1 MTMIRL
7 NHNVVQ
13 SVSLVVSQEEDKSD
27 SSFQYEKHFSEDDKK
42 SFAIT
47 FKLKMKTPDC
57 DLDIVYAS
65 FFLSDE
71 EISEEDHDSKFYKV
85 NAPAIGYPFLRAYV
99 ANLLMSSGFNAVMI
113 PTINFVNLAEEKNK
127 SLEKNTTSD

>member
-7 NHNVVQ
+7 DRNVVQ
-13 SVSLVVSQEEDKSD
+13 SISLVVSLEEDKSE
-27 SSFQYEKHFSEDDKK
+27 SSFEYEKHFSEEDKK

-65 FFLSDE
+65 FFLTDDD
-71 EISEEDHDSKFYKV
+71 IPEEDHDSKFYTV

-99 ANLLMSSGFNAVMI
+99 ASLLMSSGFNTVMI
-113 PTINFVNLAEEKNK
+113 PTINFVNLAKEKNK
-127 SLEKNTTSD
+127 SLEKDTTLD